1 MVRLECRL
9 LLIRKLS
16 MFEKEIVIDGR
27 GHMLGR
33 LASIVAK
40 ELLNGQRVAVVR
52 CEGINISGSLF
63 RNWLHKREV
72 VHKRCNTNPK
82 KYFVHYKSP
91 ARMFWR
97 SLRAML
103 PHKKARGAAA
113 LSRLRVFE
121 GIPFPYDHKKRVVV
135 PNALKCLRLKAH
147 RKYCRLG
154 DLAAK
159 MGWTK
164 QNLVEKLEEKR
175 CANSKK
181 FFELKQKKADARAR
195 CANDKSV

>member
-1 MVRLECRL
+1 MG
-9 LLIRKLS
+9 I
-16 MFEKEIVIDGR
+16 IDGR

-52 CEGINISGSLF
+52 CEAINISGSLF

-72 VHKRCNTNPK
+72 VHRRCNTNPK
-82 KYFVHYKSP
+82 KYHVHYKSP
-91 ARMFWR
+91 SRMFWK

-103 PHKKARGAAA
+103 PHKSARGAAA

-135 PNALKCLRLKAH
+135 PEALKCLRLKAH
-147 RKYCRLG
+147 RKFCKLG
-154 DLAAK
+154 DLAYK

-164 QNLVEKLEEKR
+164 QGLIGKLEEKR
-175 CANSKK
+175 IANSKK
-181 FFELKQKKADARAR
+181 FYDLKQKKAAARKR
-195 CANDKSV
+195 CSND